1 MRDGF
6 MFLKDLNN
14 TLMSEVRAGRNIKL
28 LKSLIADGADIN
40 YQDKYGWTPLMAAVF
55 AGQENI
61 VKMLLEHGAKT
72 ELKVFKEG
80 WTPFRI
86 AAKTEKYDIAKML
99 VGYGADINSQDSR
112 GLTTLGA
119 AVNDR
124 QPKTVKFL
132 LSLGADPDIGSGIHF
147 EASRPIFSIAGSGA
161 SDNDRLIL
169 KMLAEAGADM
179 DSPDTD
185 GLTPF
190 MSSIIHAWDQ
200 EITVLLGELGADINT
215 PIHGE
220 ISPAMAAASAG
231 KYKVMLFLAERG
243 EDLYKA
249 DLNGR
254 TPVGIF
260 EKIHRDEYYYKTFVQ
275 DLEKI
280 LEEKRLTEED
290 THKKSSTE
298 YEFDI

>member
-1 MRDGF
+1 

-14 TLMSEVRAGRNIKL
+14 TLMSEVRAGRDIKL

-40 YQDKYGWTPLMAAVF
+40 YQDRYGWTPLMAAVF

-80 WTPFRI
+80 WTAFRI
-86 AAKTEKYDIAKML
+86 AARTEKYDIAKML
-99 VGYGADINSQDSR
+99 VGHGADMNSQDSR

-132 LSLGADPDIGSGIHF
+132 LSLGVDPDIGSGIHF

-179 DSPDTD
+179 DSPDQE

-190 MSSIIHAWDQ
+190 LSSIMHAWEED
-200 EITVLLGELGADINT
+200 ITVLLGELGADIKT
-215 PIHGE
+215 LMYGE
-220 ISPAMAAASAG
+220 ISPATAAASTG

-254 TPVGIF
+254 TPVDIFREQNKEGAYYKEFLQGLNRIF
-260 EKIHRDEYYYKTFVQ
+260 EK
-275 DLEKI
+275 
-280 LEEKRLTEED
+280 KRLAEED
-290 THKKSSTE
+290 TQKKFRTG